1 MTAMRGFTLL
11 ETLTSLI
18 IVAVMAAVLAPL
30 AASLM
35 DANRAG
41 QTYDE
46 LAKIHTAIVGDP
58 RKGTY
63 GYIGDVGKFP
73 DSLLDLV
80 EKPASN
86 PPGWNGPYLADAR
99 VEAGIL
105 YDVYGSPIECYYFR
119 DNANSVADQFVLI
132 SRGADR
138 SSTNTSATPNQCATY
153 AGAPLPSAAGYVS
166 SALNI
171 DNVVYPRFTDNA
183 ALLSYQHL
191 GTLAVNI
198 MNFDQNALVS
208 ALVPGCPH
216 LYNITVTS
224 VPRGSNDTLTM
235 PFNPGGDSV
244 DLPAGLYNVRVT
256 SQTALGSLWEEQ
268 VAITAGTTTSRQV
281 NIFAGVN
288 SSQTPNETFRPIN
301 TMGGGTIIA
310 AYEFTTL
317 IGVVADGAQAPASGS
332 WLTLNPCSQVFI
344 RNSVTNVVLDA
355 FIYPYLVPTNTQYL
369 KRINTAGVFPLV
381 VVNRNVSNLANR
393 KQVLVYD
400 QGIFIGVVSDKG
412 SKKSKTILN
421 VKSGD
426 TITVYDLAGSLLNT
440 PVGTTMGSG
449 LTTISLP

>member
-1 MTAMRGFTLL
+1 MRSMQAQRNPCFIGSPLGKRDYRFGTANVNRAPETLSFFRFTPKSPVDTVERDPSHERLRMLARQGAASNRTTRDKGMTAMRGFTLL

-224 VPRGSNDTLTM
+224 VPRGSNDTFTM
-235 PFNPGGDSV
+235 PFNQGGDSV
-244 DLPAGLYNVRVT
+244 DLPEGLYDVRVT

-281 NIFAGVN
+281 NIFA
-288 SSQTPNETFRPIN
+288 
-301 TMGGGTIIA
+301 
-310 AYEFTTL
+310 
-317 IGVVADGAQAPASGS
+317 
-332 WLTLNPCSQVFI
+332 
-344 RNSVTNVVLDA
+344 
-355 FIYPYLVPTNTQYL
+355 
-369 KRINTAGVFPLV
+369 
-381 VVNRNVSNLANR
+381 
-393 KQVLVYD
+393 
-400 QGIFIGVVSDKG
+400 
-412 SKKSKTILN
+412 
-421 VKSGD
+421 
-426 TITVYDLAGSLLNT
+426 
-440 PVGTTMGSG
+440 
-449 LTTISLP
+449 

>member
-1 MTAMRGFTLL
+1 MTSMQAQRNPRFIGSPLGNRDYRFGTANVNRAPGTLSFFRFTPKSPVDTVERDPQQEAGQGMTAMRGFTLL

-171 DNVVYPRFTDNA
+171 DNVVYPRFTDN
-183 ALLSYQHL
+183 
-191 GTLAVNI
+191 
-198 MNFDQNALVS
+198 
-208 ALVPGCPH
+208 
-216 LYNITVTS
+216 
-224 VPRGSNDTLTM
+224 
-235 PFNPGGDSV
+235 
-244 DLPAGLYNVRVT
+244 
-256 SQTALGSLWEEQ
+256 E
-268 VAITAGTTTSRQV
+268 
-281 NIFAGVN
+281 
-288 SSQTPNETFRPIN
+288 
-301 TMGGGTIIA
+301 
-310 AYEFTTL
+310 
-317 IGVVADGAQAPASGS
+317 IGRASCG
-332 WLTLNPCSQVFI
+332 
-344 RNSVTNVVLDA
+344 
-355 FIYPYLVPTNTQYL
+355 
-369 KRINTAGVFPLV
+369 K
-381 VVNRNVSNLANR
+381 
-393 KQVLVYD
+393 
-400 QGIFIGVVSDKG
+400 
-412 SKKSKTILN
+412 
-421 VKSGD
+421 
-426 TITVYDLAGSLLNT
+426 
-440 PVGTTMGSG
+440 
-449 LTTISLP
+449 